1 MHVWRARLAATLLGF
16 SVLSASAAAAIA
28 LADPASDAPETRP
41 AQPASADQPA
51 SYAQA
56 IATWRSPADVN
67 AWIGARFEYDLDR
80 ALQLSENQRA
90 QGPAV
95 QIHAAPVLYERPAGV
110 CVDLARFAVETLR
123 VVAPAAKASYLMIEF
138 DPRLIA
144 GNLLRRHWLVVY
156 EDAGQ
161 LFFFADSKR
170 PGHVAGPYGSV
181 QAFIE
186 HYADYRQRKI
196 VSFRRVDTYQRQMK
210 TLAPKTGRDAADLP
224 AAAGVATGAT
234 D

>member
-1 MHVWRARLAATLLGF
+1 MHIWRARLAATLLGF

-56 IATWRSPADVN
+56 IATWRSPAEVN

-80 ALQLSENQRA
+80 AMRLSENQRA
-90 QGPAV
+90 RGPGV
-95 QIHAAPVLYERPAGV
+95 QIHPAPAFFERPAGV

-123 VVAPAAKASYLMIEF
+123 VVSPAAKASYLMIEF

-144 GNLLRRHWLVVY
+144 GNTLRRHWLVVF

-161 LFFFADSKR
+161 LYFFADSKR
-170 PGHVAGPYGSV
+170 PGHVAGPYASL
-181 QAFIE
+181 QAFVDD
-186 HYADYRQRKI
+186 YAEYRQRKI
-196 VSFRRVDTYQRQMK
+196 VTFRRVDTYQRQMK
-210 TLAPKTGRDAADLP
+210 KLAPKSDRERSGLP
-224 AAAGVATGAT
+224 AAAGAATGAT
-234 D
+234 E